1 MKKQFLFIA
10 LCVSAAA
17 LLLAGCDLLFK
28 ENGNDGDRVRWMAAA
43 VTDFGTTLINAIA
56 YGGDKFVAAGCDGR
70 AAYSS
75 DGENWTPVADD
86 VLLDTFSAL
95 YNLNAIVYGG
105 DTFVVG
111 GAGAARRAAY
121 STDGVNR

>member
-28 ENGNDGDRVRWMAAA
+28 ENGNDGNGVRWTAAA

-56 YGGDKFVAAGCDGR
+56 YGGDKFVAAGCDGK

-75 DGENWTPVADD
+75 DGENWTAVADD
-86 VLLDTFSAL
+86 VLLDTFSTSD
-95 YNLNAIVYGG
+95 YLNAIAYGG
-105 DTFVVG
+105 DKFVAVG
-111 GAGAARRAAY
+111 KSGKAAY
-121 STDGVNR
+121 WVTP